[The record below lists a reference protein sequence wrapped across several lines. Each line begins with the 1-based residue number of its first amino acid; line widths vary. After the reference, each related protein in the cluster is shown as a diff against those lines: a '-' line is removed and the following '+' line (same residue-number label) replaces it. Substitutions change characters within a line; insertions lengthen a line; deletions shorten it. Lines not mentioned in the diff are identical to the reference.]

1 MSQNKTNKP
10 GVESLLNTTS
20 KKSIKW
26 LPIPIDKYR
35 SQMEN
40 GYFSGMQFH
49 FKSYIAYSL
58 QHLEFLEII
67 LRDLTLTSVIY
78 TQMVKDYVITSVSII
93 EMLFF
98 QIAKHEGKVKNIKW
112 RQIKSREKN
121 IL

>member
-20 KKSIKW
+20 KKYIKW

-49 FKSYIAYSL
+49 LKVTLHIVFNIWSFLKS
-58 QHLEFLEII
+58 F
-67 LRDLTLTSVIY
+67 
-78 TQMVKDYVITSVSII
+78 
-93 EMLFF
+93 
-98 QIAKHEGKVKNIKW
+98 
-112 RQIKSREKN
+112 
-121 IL
+121 

>member
-20 KKSIKW
+20 KKPSKW
-26 LPIPIDKYR
+26 LPIPIDMYR

-40 GYFSGMQFH
+40 GYFSEMQFH
-49 FKSYIAYSL
+49 FKSNIAYSL

-78 TQMVKDYVITSVSII
+78 TQIVKDYGSSD
-93 EMLFF
+93 
-98 QIAKHEGKVKNIKW
+98 K
-112 RQIKSREKN
+112 
-121 IL
+121 

>member
-20 KKSIKW
+20 KKYIKW

-49 FKSYIAYSL
+49 FKSNIAYSL
-58 QHLEFLEII
+58 QHLEFQLQHIH
-67 LRDLTLTSVIY
+67 LHLHPFLLQYKHNKSY
-78 TQMVKDYVITSVSII
+78 LN
-93 EMLFF
+93 LFLH
-98 QIAKHEGKVKNIKW
+98 QK
-112 RQIKSREKN
+112 
-121 IL
+121 